1 MYTITENFMYTR
13 SFGYIRTLHIF
24 ITVFTHMQ
32 EDHPQKTSGKRKCI
46 YPNLR

>member
-1 MYTITENFMYTR
+1 MYTR
-13 SFGYIRTLHIF
+13 SDGYIPTLHIF

-32 EDHPQKTSGKRKCI
+32 EDHAKNTSGKGKCI